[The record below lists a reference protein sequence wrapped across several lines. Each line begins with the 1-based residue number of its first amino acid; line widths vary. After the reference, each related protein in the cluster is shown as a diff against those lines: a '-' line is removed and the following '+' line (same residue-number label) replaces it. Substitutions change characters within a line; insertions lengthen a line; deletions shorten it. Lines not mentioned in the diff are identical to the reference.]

1 MKKKWIFASLLVLL
15 LLITLFQLDRES
27 LLYSIRQI
35 PLWLAL
41 LLFAMQIVSQLLVNI
56 QWHQIAK
63 LSETDMSFSK
73 MLYINAGGSVM
84 DSITPGVKFGGEITR
99 AYQLSSLTKCSG
111 EQALAIVALQKLF
124 SLSALFTILLFTMGY
139 LIGEVPLF
147 QTIALQFLIYGL
159 LLLFLLFFVCI
170 FVIPSRIMAY
180 LQARKVP
187 KFSWLRRTYN
197 FFITTLSHVEN
208 IRRNKKAW
216 IALSLLSFLIWL
228 LYPVKMYLLT
238 AQFAPDVSIIHIAA
252 ITFAAYMVALL
263 PIFPGGLGGFEG
275 TMAGLLLLAGL
286 ATSDAAVITIFFRF
300 VTFWFVM
307 ILSLGYIAS
316 YKAKF
321 SKSAVKLPFFKHGG
335 KWPEN

>member
-1 MKKKWIFASLLVLL
+1 
-15 LLITLFQLDRES
+15 
-27 LLYSIRQI
+27 
-35 PLWLAL
+35 
-41 LLFAMQIVSQLLVNI
+41 
-56 QWHQIAK
+56 
-63 LSETDMSFSK
+63 
-73 MLYINAGGSVM
+73 M

-99 AYQLSSLTKCSG
+99 AFQISSLTKCSG

-124 SLSALFTILLFTMGY
+124 SLSALFTILLFTTGY

-170 FVIPSRIMAY
+170 FVIPFRIKTY
-180 LQARKVP
+180 LQARKP
-187 KFSWLRRTYN
+187 SKFSWLRRVNN
-197 FFITTLSHVEN
+197 FMITTLSHVEN

-216 IALSLLSFLIWL
+216 IALSLLSFFIWL
-228 LYPVKMYLLT
+228 LYPVKMYILT
-238 AQFAPDVSIIHIAA
+238 AQFAPDVSFIHIAA

-307 ILSLGYIAS
+307 ILSIGYIAS
-316 YKAKF
+316 YKAKSPTF
-321 SKSAVKLPFFKHGG
+321 VTKILSFRHGD
-335 KWPEN
+335 KNR